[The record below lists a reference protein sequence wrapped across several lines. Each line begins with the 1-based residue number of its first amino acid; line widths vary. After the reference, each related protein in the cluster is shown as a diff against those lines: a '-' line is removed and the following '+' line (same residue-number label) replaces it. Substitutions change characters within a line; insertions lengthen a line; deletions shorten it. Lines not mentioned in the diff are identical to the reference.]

1 MEIPSCSTEDD
12 QDRNETPQSAA
23 TTLGGRNSEDQT
35 INGKDKVDDH
45 AIEATIARY
54 NSAADPV
61 RTNTQKSNR
70 LGHSPLRPI
79 PSLNGSADPTG
90 SGRDIEEWRSR
101 HLIEQAAI
109 ASIAQLSQKLIAS
122 ETCLHETMN
131 ARWCNFFRGICF
143 FLNSTHIM

>member
-1 MEIPSCSTEDD
+1 MEIPSCSIEDLGD
-12 QDRNETPQSAA
+12 ERQDRNETPQSAA
-23 TTLGGRNSEDQT
+23 TTLGSRNSEDQT
-35 INGKDKVDDH
+35 TSGKDKVDDH

-54 NSAADPV
+54 SAAADPV
-61 RTNTQKSNR
+61 RANAEKSHR

-90 SGRDIEEWRSR
+90 PGREVEEWRSR
-101 HLIEQAAI
+101 HLVEQAAI

-131 ARWCNFFRGICF
+131 ARLRLICK
-143 FLNSTHIM
+143 HILVHQ